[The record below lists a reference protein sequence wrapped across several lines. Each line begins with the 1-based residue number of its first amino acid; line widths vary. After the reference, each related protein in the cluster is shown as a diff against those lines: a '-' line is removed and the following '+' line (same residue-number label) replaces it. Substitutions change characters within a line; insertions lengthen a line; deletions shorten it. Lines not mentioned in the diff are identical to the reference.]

1 MDGAQHGDLVVDL
14 NELLEEE
21 PEDGRCSQQRSTV
34 RAGATVEKPKPSAG
48 LHPPGM
54 GAALVMRGM
63 QLDETKSNSSVP
75 YLRRPPVQSS
85 SSMSH
90 GTGTNGS
97 YSLNTAAGSSA
108 STLLMGR
115 GPITGVEVISVSFRQ
130 PSPSPFCEVSSR
142 LYFSRKDFS
151 SAQTQTS
158 RVRMRLWSVRPSSSL

>member
-1 MDGAQHGDLVVDL
+1 MLFAATV
-14 NELLEEE
+14 
-21 PEDGRCSQQRSTV
+21 V
-34 RAGATVEKPKPSAG
+34 RAVATVEKPKPSAG

-85 SSMSH
+85 SSISH

-130 PSPSPFCEVSSR
+130 PSPSPRALHRMALQPQRSNRCCI
-142 LYFSRKDFS
+142 LRKEGC
-151 SAQTQTS
+151 
-158 RVRMRLWSVRPSSSL
+158 LLP